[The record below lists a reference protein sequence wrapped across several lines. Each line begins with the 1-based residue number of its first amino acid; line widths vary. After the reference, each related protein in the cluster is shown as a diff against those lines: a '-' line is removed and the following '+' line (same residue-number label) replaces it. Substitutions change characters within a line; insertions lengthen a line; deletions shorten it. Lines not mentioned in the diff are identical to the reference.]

1 MSLARTI
8 RLAHLAALAVALA
21 AAPRALAGVVFEM
34 TQTSDETKDVQRMLV
49 DGKKLRMETRGGAQ
63 VVIFDGD
70 AQRMLQLDAASR
82 SYTEFTREDLARMKE
97 MMSQARAKAGA
108 AAPKARSVRYEKT
121 GRTDQ
126 ALGKRCD
133 VYRLVQ
139 DDGAGGELCLA
150 PFGTF
155 GVDRGDLGGFR
166 ALGELTSEMAGGD
179 VERGWADVPGV
190 PLVGWDVEGGERRET
205 FRTTKV
211 EKRSVAASEFAVP
224 AGWKKNPGFAEQMDA
239 ARRGAAGK

>member
-1 MSLARTI
+1 MSLVRSI
-8 RLAHLAALAVALA
+8 RLAALAVALA
-21 AAPRALAGVVFEM
+21 ATPRALAGVVFEM
-34 TQTSDETKDVQRMLV
+34 TQTSDETKDVQRMLI

-108 AAPKARSVRYEKT
+108 AAPKAPAVRYEKT

-211 EKRSVAASEFAVP
+211 EKRGVAASEFAVP